1 MERSI
6 VTLKRLFSKD
16 IKTEQNNVMQ
26 NICVFRVILFCFVIC
41 TSMAILN
48 ISRIFI
54 VDHKIMTWGYMG
66 ICVVS
71 VSYTHLGN
79 LTQSEAASRVVL
91 QHSAVTME
99 LM

>member
-71 VSYTHLGN
+71 ILYFVLILLLGIER
-79 LTQSEAASRVVL
+79 T
-91 QHSAVTME
+91 
-99 LM
+99 